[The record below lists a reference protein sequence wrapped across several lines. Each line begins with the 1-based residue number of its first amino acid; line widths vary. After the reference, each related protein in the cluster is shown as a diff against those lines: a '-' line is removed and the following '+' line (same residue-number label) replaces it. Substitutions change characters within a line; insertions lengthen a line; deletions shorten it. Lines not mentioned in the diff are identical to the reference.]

1 VWRASASVAS
11 AAAFPIVL
19 GELGVLLVLGERG
32 CLLVLPGMDEES
44 TCRNKLRTRPACL
57 S

>member
-1 VWRASASVAS
+1 VWQASASVAS

-32 CLLVLPGMDEES
+32 GLLVLPGMDKES
-44 TCRNKLRTRPACL
+44 TCRNKMRTRLACL